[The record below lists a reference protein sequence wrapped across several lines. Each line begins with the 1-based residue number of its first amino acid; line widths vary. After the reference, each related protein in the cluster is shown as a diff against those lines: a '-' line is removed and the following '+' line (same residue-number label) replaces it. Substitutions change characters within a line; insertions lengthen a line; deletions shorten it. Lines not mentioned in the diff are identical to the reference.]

1 VQVVRST
8 PASKQGMAPIYGM
21 AGSFPARG
29 AIAELLRRYVERLYR
44 P

>member
-1 VQVVRST
+1 
-8 PASKQGMAPIYGM
+8 MAPIYGM